1 MTQEERFAARYKQE
15 QEARFAQRFADEQRA
30 AVVTPEMAV
39 SQIPMERPTSQEGM
53 SREQLIN
60 QIPTR
65 GVKAPAFTEAPP
77 DITQRMFKNFLSGAA
92 AIPAVGLG
100 AKALQLGTAGTRAA
114 PYGQA
119 AANLF
124 IPKTGADLARQTALS
139 AGTAVGAGEFG
150 QAVASKAGEEWRM
163 PAEMVGG
170 LALALPANSALT
182 AGELGIKGL
191 LNRSAGKD
199 FFESGVKAAETIG
212 TANAVTRLKEAMKAN
227 PELSTDLAR
236 ASEIEVLTGVKLP
249 LTAAA
254 KGDTTFTGLL
264 ASQTARSENAAF
276 TSSIQQQEKSALE
289 AVRKSQRQLAGDPRN
304 AALTAE
310 VEAKKLAH
318 TNSRN
323 ETANAMRQA
332 NIERQLSS
340 IDNNIKD
347 LTSTSLAAQTG
358 KEDIGNRVTNLLS
371 AREAVVKKQFSP
383 LYDEV
388 LQGASAKGIEMESP
402 VVAGL
407 WNFVKQRQAA
417 DVFNRFPALDSAIN
431 KVLAPKKAAV
441 SGKFAEKYPNLVQS
455 AEGKFKP
462 LNVTDIDSLKRGINR
477 AIGQT
482 KDDDQLRMLYELKK
496 RFDESLNTLP
506 EDFVQAYKGLDKQY
520 AEKIGLP
527 FSEAGVVSIDRA
539 RFVESTVPLLTNKPS
554 AIRQVLTATDNSP
567 EALKIVEDAFLMKI
581 SQTDGIVNPNTMS
594 VNPAALQSFVRKNAE
609 SINQVPGLRERLEGL
624 SSNADSLLANRER
637 LLDMQKNAAI
647 DKIENVWSQAY
658 GRSGGFEGF
667 VSSALKNPE
676 ELNQL
681 LVAAGTD
688 PTLQRGLKAVVLDLG
703 LKSNKKMD
711 FFTDNAPAINTLFGK
726 DHAENV
732 KALLEASER
741 LAKNP
746 ALFKINQSL
755 SQTSQFEQQLGTDP
769 AKAASLIRQ
778 QVQSNFYKVSTLLS
792 RFLQNKSVKAEN
804 TEIQE
809 FFSNPKNVRD
819 MSEAID
825 AMAQGGEKNFQ
836 KAKAVA
842 GKLLSNAATAA
853 LIGAS
858 APARIIEREPA
869 TQGVYVPTDPSLL
882 EGYGQ

>member
-1 MTQEERFAARYKQE
+1 MAIKFLDEDAPNTIQFLGEEPSGRE
-15 QEARFAQRFADEQRA
+15 
-30 AVVTPEMAV
+30 EM
-39 SQIPMERPTSQEGM
+39 
-53 SREQLIN
+53 IN
-60 QIPTR
+60 QIPT
-65 GVKAPAFTEAPP
+65 GGMKAPAFTESPP
-77 DITQRMFKNFLSGAA
+77 GITERMFKNLLAGAA
-92 AIPAVGLG
+92 AIPVVGLG

-124 IPKTGADLARQTALS
+124 IPKTGVDLVRQTALS
-139 AGTAVGAGEFG
+139 AGTTVGAGEFG
-150 QAVASKAGEEWRM
+150 QAVASKAGEDWRL
-163 PAEMVGG
+163 PAEIAGG
-170 LALALPANSALT
+170 VALALPANAAMT
-182 AGELGIKGL
+182 AGEIGVKGL

-212 TANAVTRLKEAMKAN
+212 SANAVSRLKGAMQSN
-227 PELSTDLAR
+227 PDLASDLVR
-236 ASEIEVLTGVKLP
+236 ASEIEALTGVKLP
-249 LTAAA
+249 VTAAA
-254 KGDTTFTGLL
+254 KGDTTLTGLL

-276 TSSIQQQEKSALE
+276 TASIKQQEKEAL
-289 AVRKSQRQLAGDPRN
+289 ASVRQAQLKLAGDPRN

-310 VEAKKLAH
+310 VEAKKLAYA
-318 TNSRN
+318 NSRN

-332 NIERQLSS
+332 NIERQLGS
-340 IDNNIKD
+340 IDTSIQD
-347 LTSTSLAAQTG
+347 LTSTALATKTG

-371 AREAVVKKQFSP
+371 AREAIVKKEFSP

-388 LQGASAKGIEMESP
+388 LQGASSRGIEMESP
-402 VVAGL
+402 VVAGM

-417 DVFNRFPALDSAIN
+417 DVFNKFPALDSAIN
-431 KVLAPKKAAV
+431 KILAPKKAAV
-441 SGKFAEKYPNLVQS
+441 SSSFAEKYPNLVQS

-554 AIRQVLTATDNSP
+554 AIRQVLAATDNSP

-581 SQTDGIVNPNTMS
+581 SQTDGIVNPNTMA
-594 VNPAALQSFVRKNAE
+594 VNPAALQSFVRKNSE

-624 SSNADSLLANRER
+624 SSNVDDLLINRER
-637 LLDMQKNAAI
+637 LLDMQKNASI
-647 DKIENVWSQAY
+647 EKIENVWSQAY
-658 GRSGGFEGF
+658 GRTGGFEGF
-667 VSSALKNPE
+667 VSGALRNPE

-703 LKSNKKMD
+703 LKSPKKME

-741 LAKNP
+741 LAKSP
-746 ALFKINQSL
+746 VMAKINQSL

-778 QVQSNFYKVSTLLS
+778 QVQSTFYKVSTLLS
-792 RFLQNKSVKAEN
+792 RFLQNKSVKSEN

-809 FFSNPKNVRD
+809 FLSNPKSVRD
-819 MSEAID
+819 MSQAID

-842 GKLLSNAATAA
+842 GKLISNASTAA
-853 LIGAS
+853 LIGAT
-858 APARIIEREPA
+858 APARIVERESA
-869 TQGVYVPTDPSLL
+869 TQRVDVPMGFTDQ
-882 EGYGQ
+882 EMRGNQ